1 MAESGAE
8 AVQKAQQLRPDA
20 ITLDVL
26 MPGGGFGA
34 LVALRKTPETA
45 NIPIIIVSI
54 MDQKQVG
61 FADQPSF
68 RQNRDPPK
76 QGLTFPKR
84 ESTILT

>member
-20 ITLDVL
+20 NVL